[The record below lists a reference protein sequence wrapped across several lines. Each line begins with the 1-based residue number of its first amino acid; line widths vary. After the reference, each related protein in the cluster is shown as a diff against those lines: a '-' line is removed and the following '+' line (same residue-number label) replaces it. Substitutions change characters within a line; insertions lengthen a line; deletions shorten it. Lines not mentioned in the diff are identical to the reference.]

1 MQFCP
6 YSVLWGAV
14 KTAVQERRLP
24 SSARPGAMMILLG
37 IFCPF
42 FWAAYF
48 GGASRSD
55 LLLQAGHSG
64 FVILI
69 GFVLMIIGL
78 SKNN

>member
-1 MQFCP
+1 MKHQNKSCLRKLMQFCP

-42 FWAAYF
+42 S
-48 GGASRSD
+48 GRHILEG
-55 LLLQAGHSG
+55 QA
-64 FVILI
+64 VAIYCYRQDTP
-69 GFVLMIIGL
+69 VL
-78 SKNN
+78 